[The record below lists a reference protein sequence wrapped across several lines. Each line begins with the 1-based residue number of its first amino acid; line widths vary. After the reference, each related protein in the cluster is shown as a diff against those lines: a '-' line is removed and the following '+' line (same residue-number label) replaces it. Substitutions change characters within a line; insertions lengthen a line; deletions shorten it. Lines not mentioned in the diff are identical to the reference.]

1 MRVLFNFILFVALT
15 VSTSSKA
22 SINNSFEDAKKLNLE
37 ALDLISHGQFH
48 KAEIKLFQSQN
59 IISVTKGEKS
69 YEKAKL
75 DNDFGILYSMW
86 EKPAEG
92 EHHFLRALEVMQIT
106 EGVQSEYAL
115 MILENL
121 SDLYGKSEQYDKS
134 KQYLSRLT
142 ELYAIKYGTTSSEL
156 AKILHKL
163 ARLEEDNG
171 KYDTAKT
178 LYER

>member
-69 YEKAKL
+69 YEKAILIEPMKL
-75 DNDFGILYSMW
+75 
-86 EKPAEG
+86 
-92 EHHFLRALEVMQIT
+92 
-106 EGVQSEYAL
+106 
-115 MILENL
+115 
-121 SDLYGKSEQYDKS
+121 
-134 KQYLSRLT
+134 
-142 ELYAIKYGTTSSEL
+142 
-156 AKILHKL
+156 
-163 ARLEEDNG
+163 
-171 KYDTAKT
+171 
-178 LYER
+178 